1 MKPLFDDTH
10 PKIEAMYIAGIR
22 AMTFTQKLRRV
33 REMNRFGYQ
42 LVLSDVREK
51 FPDASERE
59 QLLRVAARY
68 YGAELVR
75 KATGFDVDAK
85 R

>member
-42 LVLSDVREK
+42 FS
-51 FPDASERE
+51 AI
-59 QLLRVAARY
+59 
-68 YGAELVR
+68 
-75 KATGFDVDAK
+75 
-85 R
+85 